1 MDRPQREN
9 LRAFFGHLGMI
20 AGRPKMESVMQSVMN
35 VTEKA
40 EVLIAFFCLSFYR
53 QTLLPDFHI
62 RSWHEQQRRGAPKV
76 AELMV

>member
-1 MDRPQREN
+1 
-9 LRAFFGHLGMI
+9 
-20 AGRPKMESVMQSVMN
+20 MESVMQSVMN